1 MMIRIPY
8 LTKSRFKLA
17 LQCMTKLYY
26 TGKKKEYNDT
36 SLDDKFMEQLA
47 QVGFLNIND
56 RF

>member
-1 MMIRIPY
+1 
-8 LTKSRFKLA
+8 
-17 LQCMTKLYY
+17 MTKLYY